1 MSNDIKE
8 KLESYQKKSA
18 TPLEKE
24 VLSLVFESSESY
36 IEFKNF
42 LKHFAE
48 HSLDSGLIP
57 KLTSNSFCIEFTDRY
72 YMEIES
78 LLTQYELDHGKPY
91 VHPEETLTKVSLA
104 YFGFSKTF
112 QTILSKIQEN
122 KEEEKDSRIE
132 KRRKIEAEIRHF
144 TGTDKW
150 HKMYPNVLITDG
162 VKFVFDLAESYW
174 LGEIVF
180 SLQTLEKVKAEPFQ
194 LYELEVNLEKH
205 NADLKVTDGN
215 ENVLYT
221 QFIEFTDF
229 PLPKFSFY
237 YTDSVILLSS
247 EY

>member
-1 MSNDIKE
+1 MSNVIKE
-8 KLESYQKKSA
+8 TLESYQKKSA

-24 VLSLVFESSESY
+24 VLALVFESAESY
-36 IEFKNF
+36 LEFTNF

-48 HSLDSGLIP
+48 HSLDTGIIP
-57 KLTSNSFCIEFTDRY
+57 KLTSTSFCIEFTDRY
-72 YMEIES
+72 YMEIEA

-91 VHPEETLTKVSLA
+91 THPEDTLAKVSLA
-104 YFGFSKTF
+104 YFGFTKTF
-112 QTILSKIQEN
+112 QNILVKVQ
-122 KEEEKDSRIE
+122 EEKQEQEDPRRE

-144 TGTDKW
+144 TGTDQWYKL
-150 HKMYPNVLITDG
+150 YPNVLITDG
-162 VKFVFDLAESYW
+162 VKFVFDIAESYW

-194 LYELEVNLEKH
+194 FYELEVNLEKH

-215 ENVLYT
+215 ENILYT

-237 YTDSVILLSS
+237 YTNDVVLLAS